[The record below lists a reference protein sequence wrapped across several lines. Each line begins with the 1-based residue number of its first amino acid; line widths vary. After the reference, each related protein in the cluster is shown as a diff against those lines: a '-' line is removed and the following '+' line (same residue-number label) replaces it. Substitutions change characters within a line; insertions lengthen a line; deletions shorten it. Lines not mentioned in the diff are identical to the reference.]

1 MRVNNPV
8 IGAKVLHDGKR
19 AVIVNY
25 SPTDPDT
32 VSIRFGDGTKIWL
45 PVGKL
50 VPCYMPG
57 DHVKHAGS
65 KALKGYGTGMVIA
78 TRDVIG
84 FHQVLVQFFDTG
96 LSRWMDW
103 RLLSQA
109 NSAELRIANRKAGIY
124 PNPAERMR
132 MRTLAKALSI
142 WDANTG
148 AFGRLDIDPL
158 PHQLDVARKVV
169 TSPQARWLIA
179 DDVGLGKTIEV
190 GLILHALTARNRCRR
205 TLIICPSSLTKQWKD
220 EMRIKFNR
228 SFEIYNRD
236 FRPEFASELRSRDN
250 VIISLDLAKRPEH
263 KEMLLGGGLFDVIVF
278 DEAHRLGVEE
288 NGTRT
293 ERYLLAE
300 ALNKRCHSFLL
311 LTATP
316 HQGKTRRFAA
326 LLELTR
332 PDLATELTQIEADP
346 SIVREVIIR
355 NRKSMVTDAQG
366 KLIFRGHDTLRHT
379 INPSPQMAAMDE
391 ELQLYLREGYRS
403 MAQMENKSL
412 GAAVGFVMA
421 TYRKLA
427 SSSLAAIDLALHRR
441 LDRLIAI
448 AQQNG
453 QRERVVI
460 PLEED
465 LEEDAENLANLEMPK
480 IGAFFSNEI
489 DRVRKI
495 LALIAAAKPH
505 DSKIQ
510 TFLTTIADHVI
521 AKGENLL
528 IFTEYRATQDYLIS
542 RLQDRFPEIGCA
554 RINGGMSLD
563 EKVDAVKKF
572 NDGKVR
578 VLVSTEAGGEGLNL
592 QKSCHIMVNY
602 DLPWNPSRLVQRIG
616 RLYRYGQEKRVQV
629 INLHNDDGFDNSALA
644 LMLDRV
650 TTIAHQMAAVRSQ
663 SPEVLASEILGDL
676 VANIDMEAI
685 LERAALM
692 TPEQTEAEIEDAIA
706 RAKESLKDE
715 EDILAFASTSGTR
728 VSGGFD
734 SRHMA
739 ALLTGMAPFAGFSIE
754 GRSKD
759 GMTFDIVLG
768 DDHIGR
774 WPEFRRRRNIRMS
787 LNHAL
792 IERDPDVVPIDL
804 ESSFMRYLADLAQDR
819 DEFDGVYGEA
829 ERVMDFAQSDIL
841 TTHQVRWQSLSGDI
855 LEEDL
860 IPVRMTGTSVQE
872 MSREAFAELL
882 LTPFSS
888 VNTQTEREHRVG
900 DLTDAFQKILARK
913 AEGERMPGSVMTFT
927 ALRFRANEEDQEQ
940 YRERDMALEEESV
953 MRKIEQD
960 REAPSPG
967 LA

>member
-1 MRVNNPV
+1 MKSNNPV
-8 IGAKVLHDGKR
+8 IGAKVTYDGRK
-19 AVIVNY
+19 AVIVAY
-25 SPTDPDT
+25 SPTDPET
-32 VSIRFGDGTKIWL
+32 VSIRFTANERIWVQARNLL
-45 PVGKL
+45 PS
-50 VPCYMPG
+50 YMPG

-65 KALKGYGTGMVIA
+65 KALKGFGTGMVLA
-78 TRDVIG
+78 TREIIG

-103 RLLSQA
+103 RLLAQA
-109 NSAELRIANRKAGIY
+109 NSAEARIGNRWPGHLD
-124 PNPAERMR
+124 NPAERMR

-190 GLILHALTARNRCRR
+190 GLILHALTMRNRCHR
-205 TLIICPSSLTKQWKD
+205 TLIVCPSSLTKQWKD

-236 FRPEFASELRSRDN
+236 FKPEFASELRSREN

-288 NGTRT
+288 NGART
-293 ERYLLAE
+293 ERFMLAE
-300 ALNKRCHSFLL
+300 SLNTRCHAFLL

-316 HQGKTRRFAA
+316 HQGKTRRFRA

-332 PDLATELTQIEADP
+332 PDLIPELAQIEADP
-346 SIVREVIIR
+346 AIVREVIIR

-379 INPSPQMAAMDE
+379 ISPSPQMAAVDK
-391 ELQLYLREGYRS
+391 ELQAYLREGYRAS
-403 MAQMENKSL
+403 AQMKDQAL

-427 SSSLAAIDLALHRR
+427 SSSLAAIDLALERR
-441 LDRLIAI
+441 LARLTDMEHQQ
-448 AQQNG
+448 AQ
-453 QRERVVI
+453 RARVVV

-465 LEEDAENLANLEMPK
+465 LEENAENLTDLELPRL
-480 IGAFFSNEI
+480 GAFFLDEAEYI
-489 DRVRKI
+489 RKI
-495 LALIAAAKPH
+495 RTLITAAKPH
-505 DSKIQ
+505 DNKLQ

-521 AKGENLL
+521 NKGENLL

-542 RLQDRFPEIGCA
+542 RLEDRFPDIGCA

-563 EKVDAVKKF
+563 EKVDVVKRF
-572 NDGKVR
+572 NDGNVR

-650 TTIAHQMAAVRSQ
+650 TTIANQLAAVRSQ

-676 VANIDMEAI
+676 VANIDMEKI
-685 LERAALM
+685 LERAATM

-706 RAKESLKDE
+706 LAKESLKDE
-715 EDILAFASTSGTR
+715 EDILSFASSSGTR

-739 ALLTGMAPFAGFSIE
+739 ALLTGMAHFAAFTIE
-754 GRSKD
+754 KVSKD
-759 GMTFDIVLG
+759 QQTFDIELG
-768 DDHIGR
+768 EDHVGR

-792 IERDPDVVPIDL
+792 IERDPEVVPIDL
-804 ESSFMRYLADLAQDR
+804 ESSFMRHLVDLAQNR
-819 DEFDGVYGEA
+819 DSFDGVYGEA
-829 ERVMDFAQSDIL
+829 ELVNGWDTGDLL
-841 TTHQVRWQSLSGDI
+841 TTQQVRWQSLSGDI

-860 IPVRMTGTSVQE
+860 IPVRMVGKSVQE
-872 MSREAFAELL
+872 MPRDAFAETLL
-882 LTPFSS
+882 IPFPS
-888 VNTQTEREHRVG
+888 VAAEGGKEERAS
-900 DLTDAFQKILARK
+900 DLVQSFANILAKK
-913 AEGERMPGSVMTFT
+913 ADGERMPGSVMTFS
-927 ALRFRANEEDQEQ
+927 ALRFQ
-940 YRERDMALEEESV
+940 
-953 MRKIEQD
+953 
-960 REAPSPG
+960 
-967 LA
+967 